1 MPPSFD
7 RFIEKMKA
15 PASPEWKEALD
26 EMCSLPTVMMIL
38 RWHYETSILVR
49 QAFNAYLSTI
59 TRCTSGKW
67 DTSNMENAYAFAK
80 DILGQFSEYEERS
93 KGTEVHE
100 AAVGSS
106 EVIVHDRVLQAVCMI
121 LSTNSELEKVAR
133 GALAAC
139 AGKFNAKRF
148 IVIVKN
154 N

>member
-15 PASPEWKEALD
+15 PACPEWKAALD
-26 EMCSLPTVMMIL
+26 EMCSLPTVMMTL
-38 RWHYETSILVR
+38 RWHYETSMLVR

-59 TRCTSGKW
+59 TKCTSSGW
-67 DTSNMENAYAFAK
+67 DPQNMESAYNFAR
-80 DILGQFSEYEERS
+80 DLLGQFSTYEERA

-106 EVIVHDRVLQAVCMI
+106 EVLANDRVLQAVCII
-121 LSTNSELEKVAR
+121 LSTNQELERVAR
-133 GALAAC
+133 AALATC
-139 AGKFNAKRF
+139 AGRFNAKRF